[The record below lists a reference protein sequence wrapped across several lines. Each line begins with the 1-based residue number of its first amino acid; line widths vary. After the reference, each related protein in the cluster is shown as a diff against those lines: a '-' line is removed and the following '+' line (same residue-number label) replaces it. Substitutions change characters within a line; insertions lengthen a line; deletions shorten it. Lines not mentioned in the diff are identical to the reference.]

1 MRKII
6 ALSILFLNLASLS
19 FADVP
24 ISLELLEV
32 KKIWDNAPHN
42 AFTDLIR
49 FNNTFYCVFRE
60 GKEHVSKD
68 GKIRVIESKDANT
81 WTSAALIEE
90 EGVDLR
96 DGHISITPDKKLMLI
111 GGYAKRKKDHQL
123 VPTAT
128 FVSFSKDA
136 RKWSKPQLITQK
148 GTWLWQVSWFE
159 NNAYGISYRSEK
171 TGLVIDLLKSND
183 GINFK
188 PHAEKLLTEG
198 SPCEATVRFI
208 PDGTCY
214 ALVRRN
220 AKKPPSSAMLGVSKP
235 DYKKWKWFDLGEE
248 FSRFGGPNFIQI
260 PTGHWIGAGRMHKD
274 GAHTAITYIDI
285 KNATMTKLL
294 KLPSAGD
301 TSYPGLVWHNN
312 TLYVSYYSSHEA
324 KTSIYLAK
332 LKVIPKKIPQNK
344 KKDG

>member
-1 MRKII
+1 MKKKN
-6 ALSILFLNLASLS
+6 ALLILFLNLTSLS

-24 ISLELLEV
+24 INVELLEV
-32 KKIWDNAPHN
+32 KKIWDDAPHN

-49 FNNTFYCVFRE
+49 FNKNFYCVFRQ
-60 GKEHVSKD
+60 GRSHVSTD
-68 GKIRVIESKDANT
+68 GKIRVIESKDANS
-81 WTSAALIEE
+81 WSSAALIEQ

-96 DGHISITPDKKLMLI
+96 DGHLSITPDKRLMLI
-111 GGYAKRKKDHQL
+111 GGYAKRKEDHQH

-136 RKWSKPQLITQK
+136 RKWSKPKIITK
-148 GTWLWQVSWFE
+148 EGNWLWQVSWFK
-159 NNAYGISYRSEK
+159 NNAYGISYKSEK

-188 PHAEKLLTEG
+188 PHTEKMFTEG

-248 FSRFGGPNFIQI
+248 FRVFGGPNFIQT
-260 PTGHWIGAGRMHKD
+260 PSGHWIAAGRMHQG
-274 GAHTAITYIDI
+274 GAHTAITYLDI
-285 KNATMTKLL
+285 KNGTMTKLL

-301 TSYPGLVWHNN
+301 TSYPGLVCYKN
-312 TLYVSYYSSHEA
+312 TLYVSYYSSHEK

-332 LKVIPKKIPQNK
+332 LKIHHKTTNAYK
-344 KKDG
+344 